1 METPMSIL
9 EFLGFGRTGER
20 TDASESAETE
30 TVRKIVD
37 RLDHLE
43 PERARFVA
51 AFAYI
56 LSRVAHADLEI
67 SAEETRAMER
77 IVTERG
83 QLPSELAV
91 IVVQMAKTQNLL
103 FGGTENY
110 LVTREMNRIAS
121 RDQKVALL
129 DCLFAVSAA
138 DESVTTIESNV
149 MRQIAAELRLGH
161 RDFITVRARY
171 RDHLAVL
178 KKPDASTDKS

>member
-1 METPMSIL
+1 MSIL
-9 EFLGFGRTGER
+9 EFLGLRPTGGRSES
-20 TDASESAETE
+20 SESAETE

-43 PERARFVA
+43 PDRARFLA

-67 SAEETRAMER
+67 SADETRAMER
-77 IVTERG
+77 IVAERG
-83 QLPSELAV
+83 QLPAELAV

-121 RDQKVALL
+121 KDQKVALL

-138 DESVTTIESNV
+138 DESITTIEDNV
-149 MRQIAAELRLGH
+149 MRQIATELRLEH

-171 RDHLAVL
+171 RDRLAVL
-178 KKPDASTDKS
+178 KKPGAPTDGS

>member
-1 METPMSIL
+1 MTIL
-9 EFLGFGRTGER
+9 DFLGLRTTGGRSE
-20 TDASESAETE
+20 ASESAETE

-43 PERARFVA
+43 PERARFLA

-121 RDQKVALL
+121 KDQKLALL

-138 DESVTTIESNV
+138 DESITTIENNV
-149 MRQIAAELRLGH
+149 MRQIATELRLEH

-171 RDHLAVL
+171 RDRLAVL
-178 KKPDASTDKS
+178 KKPGVPTDGS